1 MFTIDVLIIISHLL
15 AQIQILLVDFAPQY
29 THTVTHIVNWLSS
42 YWLLTNVMEVL
53 TQS

>member
-1 MFTIDVLIIISHLL
+1 MFTIDVLIIMSHLL
-15 AQIQILLVDFAPQY
+15 AQILLVDFAPQY